1 MNLSVDI
8 LQVEIE
14 VSIFFFFYQKYAVQ
28 YATVAELV
36 ERADKDTDPICN
48 WCLSGHHSSGSN
60 VSAVWQIPTL
70 NSGLMSIL
78 VRSEH

>member
-36 ERADKDTDPICN
+36 ERADTRILTRSVTD
-48 WCLSGHHSSGSN
+48 
-60 VSAVWQIPTL
+60 V
-70 NSGLMSIL
+70 
-78 VRSEH
+78 